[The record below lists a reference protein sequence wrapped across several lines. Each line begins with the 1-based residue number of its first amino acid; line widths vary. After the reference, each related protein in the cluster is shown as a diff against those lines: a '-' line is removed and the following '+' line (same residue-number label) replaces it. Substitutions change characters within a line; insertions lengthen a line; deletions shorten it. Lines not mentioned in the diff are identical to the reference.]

1 MKDKIQVGWDKIKT
15 FWVTN
20 RDEIIESVT
29 SEKQNE
35 KQGKKK
41 KTEIEEKIERERKAI
56 KIPLIMGAVYIVIGG
71 VLLWYLKRHN
81 LFLVKPQDVIIGS
94 ELVILGI
101 YALLHVFIF
110 YCVRGRWREK
120 GLVKIG
126 KEILIFLMLPYHLC
140 IKGIKAFIR
149 DKRQEHV
156 IHLFP
161 YYLISLLFVSISF
174 VIIGRIISN
183 IGISEVYDE
192 FVGFILVCL
201 FIFEFFL
208 WGKIFA
214 YFLTKSVI
222 KSVQKTEVKRTSKN
236 NWRGTL
242 NNEDHKKERHDK
254 FKEEWE
260 IVKKELEYTKIYFY
274 IILTILVLWIPK
286 EDGSLTAL
294 LVNQFLGI
302 TTIAALARE
311 AKSKKDDEEKE
322 SK

>member
-1 MKDKIQVGWDKIKT
+1 MKDKIKVGWNKVKA

-20 RDEIIESVT
+20 RDEIIESVI
-29 SEKQNE
+29 SENQE
-35 KQGKKK
+35 K

-56 KIPLIMGAVYIVIGG
+56 KIPLIMGVVYVVIGAT
-71 VLLWYLKRHN
+71 LLWYLKRYN
-81 LFLVKPQDVIIGS
+81 LSLVNSQDVIIGT

-110 YCVRGRWREK
+110 YCVRGRWKEN
-120 GLVKIG
+120 GLIKVE
-126 KEILIFLMLPYHLC
+126 KEILIILMLPYHLC

-156 IHLFP
+156 IYLFP

-183 IGISEVYDE
+183 IGIGEVYDE

-214 YFLTKSVI
+214 YFLTKLVI
-222 KSVQKTEVKRTSKN
+222 KSVQRTEVKRTSKN

-242 NNEDHKKERHDK
+242 NNEAHKKERHDK

-260 IVKKELEYTKIYFY
+260 IVKNECR
-274 IILTILVLWIPK
+274 IL
-286 EDGSLTAL
+286 
-294 LVNQFLGI
+294 
-302 TTIAALARE
+302 
-311 AKSKKDDEEKE
+311 SKN
-322 SK
+322 